1 MEKLKISLLLQLFCI
16 FTVGV
21 SIALANQTE
30 RIGKIKTSQ
39 PEADIRRENKVIA
52 ARAGSEVFAND
63 ILETG
68 KAGNLS
74 IIFRDGAML
83 TLGPSSEFT
92 VSEYVFNPV
101 EKSTSFISKM
111 KKGAAS
117 YISGAIGR
125 INPESVRIET
135 PTAYLGLR
143 GTKILINVD

>member
-1 MEKLKISLLLQLFCI
+1 MKKIKILLVLQLVCF
-16 FTVGV
+16 FGVGV
-21 SIALANQTE
+21 AIALAVENDH
-30 RIGKIKTSQ
+30 IGKIKTAQ
-39 PEADIRRENKVIA
+39 PEAKIQRDSNVIPA
-52 ARAGSEVFAND
+52 SVGSEVFTND
-63 ILETG
+63 ILKTG
-68 KAGNLS
+68 EAGNLS
-74 IIFRDGAML
+74 IIFRDGAVL